1 MIFIVCNNVFFLDKE
16 TLCIVLNRAY
26 KAAVF
31 AASVSGLL
39 CLQDNF
45 RLLTYNVA
53 YKANRAQTTY
63 LLLYDGIY
71 TCLFFL
77 PSPLFGVKSSACVN
91 AYPDKKHSFI
101 LIEGILT
108 G

>member
-45 RLLTYNVA
+45 RLLTYNVT

-71 TCLFFL
+71 TCLFFYL
-77 PSPLFGVKSSACVN
+77 PDYLVLKVQRVLMHVLIKNILLF
-91 AYPDKKHSFI
+91 
-101 LIEGILT
+101 
-108 G
+108 